1 MQPCTHML
9 EYAMVRGSGVATSR
23 KIPLGQHSHM
33 LSLATVKEKK
43 KRINASVSDIY
54 IFQTRNILKEK
65 KKSKREKKQE
75 VKNLR
80 KEEIIYK
87 R

>member
-1 MQPCTHML
+1 ML

-65 KKSKREKKQE
+65 KKKQD
-75 VKNLR
+75 R
-80 KEEIIYK
+80 KEARSQEPK
-87 R
+87 KGGDHL